1 MDVSCGEGAGIN
13 SFALVTYVPEPLAG
27 FIESF
32 RQEAQP
38 GCKARS
44 HLTFLP
50 PRPLEIPLDQIRTE
64 LELGLRNQSP
74 FMVELREVEVFEIS
88 KVVHLS
94 VGRGWDQALRIHQ
107 ILHQGHLQC
116 KECFEYHPHV
126 TLAQDVDPAR
136 VAEVAELA
144 ARRWKEYSGRRDFLV
159 DHVTLVQ
166 NTVENRWT
174 NLGEF
179 ELRVPVSV

>member
-1 MDVSCGEGAGIN
+1 MDALCGEGMGIN
-13 SFALVTYVPEPLAG
+13 SFALVAYVPEPLAG
-27 FIESF
+27 FIERF

-38 GCKARS
+38 GCIARS

-50 PRPLEIPLDQIRTE
+50 PRSIDIPLEQIRSE
-64 LELGLRNQSP
+64 LEAGLRNQSA
-74 FMVELREVEVFEIS
+74 FRVELCEVQVFES
-88 KVVHLS
+88 SQVVHLS
-94 VGRGWDQALRIHQ
+94 VGAGWDQAQRIHR
-107 ILHQGHLQC
+107 ILHQGNLEC

-126 TLAQDVDPAR
+126 TLAQDLDPEK
-136 VAEVAELA
+136 VASVAELA
-144 ARRWKEYSGRRDFLV
+144 RLRWREYSGCRDFLV

-179 ELRVPVSV
+179 ALPVPVSV

>member
-1 MDVSCGEGAGIN
+1 MDSSCGEGPSIN

-27 FIESF
+27 FIERF

-50 PRPLEIPLDQIRTE
+50 PRPLDIPLEQIRKE
-64 LELGLRNQSP
+64 LEAGLRNQSP
-74 FMVELREVEVFEIS
+74 FRVELCEVQVFETS
-88 KVVHLS
+88 RVVHLS
-94 VGRGWDQALRIHQ
+94 VGAGWEQAQRIHQ
-107 ILHQGHLQC
+107 ILHQGHLEC
-116 KECFEYHPHV
+116 KECFDYHPHV
-126 TLAQDVDPAR
+126 TLAQDIDSAKLG
-136 VAEVAELA
+136 AVAELA
-144 ARRWKEYSGRRDFLV
+144 TRRWKEYAGRRDFLV

-179 ELRVPVSV
+179 ALRVPVSV